1 MPNQNYLLSDLSDVT
16 LAKTD
21 GKTKLRTFTGIANS
35 GLSFNHYGERTIV
48 DMSTITLSDK
58 VPALSLHDR
67 NVRLGFGKLSLDG
80 YALKIDG
87 TLLSN
92 DDAQRLAKDADD
104 GFPFQMSAHISAGS
118 REYLQEGQTVVVN
131 GQSYSYPLTILRNC
145 TVPEVSFTPTGV
157 DSNTFAMILSQANP
171 NFNPTN
177 QKENPMATENPTTP
191 KVDVQLSNELNA
203 KIAQLSEELAQEK
216 QKNATLVAQTK
227 KANVEAKLS
236 QSGFVKNDK
245 GEYTHL
251 SQASFDLLLSLD
263 DDKVDGVIGD
273 FAKGLPK
280 SGEKDFLLS
289 EQYGGAG
296 GADNPATPSSLADMA
311 GKMGQAQ
318 SFI

>member
-1 MPNQNYLLSDLSDVT
+1 MPDQKPNQNYLLSTLSDVAIT
-16 LAKTD
+16 KTD
-21 GKTKLRTFTGIANS
+21 DTDKTKLRTFMGIANS
-35 GLSFNHYGERTIV
+35 GLPFSYHGERAIV

-58 VPALSLHDR
+58 VPVLSLHDR

-80 YALKIDG
+80 HTLKIDG

-92 DDAQRLAKDADD
+92 DDAKKLAKDADD
-104 GFPFQMSAHISAGS
+104 GFPLQMSAHISAG
-118 REYLQEGQTVVVN
+118 YYQDLQEHETATVN
-131 GQSYSYPLTILRNC
+131 GQVVSYPMRILKNC

-157 DSNTFAMILSQANP
+157 DSNTLAMILSN
-171 NFNPTN
+171 NPTN
-177 QKENPMATENPTTP
+177 PNHKETPMTDKTTP
-191 KVDVQLSNELNA
+191 PADQNKDDEIAEL
-203 KIAQLSEELAQEK
+203 KK
-216 QKNATLVAQTK
+216 QVATLLAENKELKAGKK
-227 KANVEAKLS
+227 KASIEAKLS
-236 QSGFVKNDK
+236 QNGFTKNDK
-245 GEYTHL
+245 GDYTHL

-296 GADNPATPSSLADMA
+296 DESPTTPNSLADMA
-311 GKMGQAQ
+311 SQMGKTQ